1 MTTKPIQEQTSHL
14 EQRVSTLEKELSE
27 IKQMLAKSSGLK
39 SPWWLKVAGSFEQDP
54 NFDEVV
60 KLGQEWRKSVQ

>member
-1 MTTKPIQEQTSHL
+1 MSIKQIQDKTSHL

-27 IKQMLAKSSGLK
+27 IKQMIAKSSGQK

-54 NFDEVV
+54 SFDEVV
-60 KLGQEWRKSVQ
+60 KLGQEWRKSVE

>member
-1 MTTKPIQEQTSHL
+1 MSIKQIQDKTSHL

-54 NFDEVV
+54 TFDEVI
-60 KLGQEWRKSVQ
+60 KLGQEWRKSVE

>member
-1 MTTKPIQEQTSHL
+1 MTTKPIQEQTSPL

-27 IKQMLAKSSGLK
+27 IKQMLAKFSELK

-54 NFDEVV
+54 TFDEVV
-60 KLGQEWRKSVQ
+60 KLGQEWRESVE